1 MTKVKDWQKKFEKQE
16 KEKKI
21 MEEMVRSAK
30 IEQQFKDA
38 ELKKL
43 ERKIKRLEKML
54 EQRVQAERSD
64 RTEAAVST
72 SPSRRSSEHT
82 RSN

>member
-1 MTKVKDWQKKFEKQE
+1 
-16 KEKKI
+16 

-38 ELKKL
+38 EIKKM
-43 ERKIKRLEKML
+43 EKKIKRLEKL
-54 EQRVQAERSD
+54 VDQRVQAERSD
-64 RTEAAVST
+64 RTEGVST